1 MPIFEANI
9 YNGERTLLEG
19 LSVHIEEITE
29 SSGIKAW
36 SGGFDLSGSQ
46 HIDPGPYRISLDDG
60 RAGRILVTDV
70 NVSSHSPTRVFF
82 DSAGPLA

>member
-9 YNGERTLLEG
+9 YDGERTLLEG

-36 SGGFDLSGSQ
+36 S
-46 HIDPGPYRISLDDG
+46 
-60 RAGRILVTDV
+60 
-70 NVSSHSPTRVFF
+70 
-82 DSAGPLA
+82 AGPWL